1 MSIMVSVLLP
11 VWNGEEY
18 LSDSIASIL
27 NQDYKNL
34 ELIVCDDGST
44 DNTKEIITYYEK
56 RDKRVIGFSQTHSGK
71 VKALNRAFSQSSGEV
86 ICLFAHDDVL
96 LPSSVSRR
104 VIEIEKNRN
113 AVVYHNAWICDG
125 QLQVKRLLYP
135 KVKEFKFEAP
145 KDLKTVFRRN
155 FMGGGVCAFSR
166 NIGTKI
172 FPIPEELSFEDWW
185 ITFISI
191 LNAKFIKYI
200 PEPLCYYRIHGKND
214 NGAMVI
220 NDDVIKKDWRRHDK
234 IYTAF
239 LTYIERTATSL
250 TEKQRLSA
258 MKHIML
264 NRKVVMN
271 AINGRLSFPGISTL
285 YVLGLKK
292 YILSQF
298 LAKNK
303 VKLLFELKS
312 RLLKK

>member
-1 MSIMVSVLLP
+1 MSCMVSVLLP
-11 VWNGEEY
+11 VWNGEEF
-18 LSDSIASIL
+18 LSDSITSIL
-27 NQDYKNL
+27 NQDYENL
-34 ELIVCDDGST
+34 ELLVCNDGST
-44 DNTKEIITYYEK
+44 DNTKEIIAYYEK
-56 RDKRVIGFSQTHSGK
+56 RDKRVIGFSQIHSGK
-71 VKALNRAFSQSSGEV
+71 VQALNKAFSQSSGEV

-96 LPSSVSRR
+96 LPSSVRRR
-104 VIEIEKNRN
+104 VIELEKYKN
-113 AVVYHNAWICDG
+113 AVVYHNAWFCDG
-125 QLQVKRLLYP
+125 QLKVMRLLYP
-135 KVKEFKFEAP
+135 MVKEYSFAAP
-145 KDLKTVFRRN
+145 KDLNMILRRN
-155 FMGGGVCAFSR
+155 IMGGGLCAFSR

-191 LNAKFIKYI
+191 LNADFIKYI
-200 PEPLCYYRIHGKND
+200 PEPLAYYRIHGKND

-220 NDDVIKKDWRRHDK
+220 NDEIIKKDWRRHDK

-239 LTYIERTATSL
+239 LTYIERSTTSL

-258 MKHIML
+258 MKHIVL